1 MEEAGAMK
9 KEEPRKA
16 LLKKMRFIRLMD
28 SHPTLEKRLLLSR
41 NSQCENSAVSTI
53 RCELGVRKLFS

>member
-1 MEEAGAMK
+1 MDEPGVMK

-28 SHPTLEKRLLLSR
+28 SHPTLDKKVTS
-41 NSQCENSAVSTI
+41 
-53 RCELGVRKLFS
+53 